1 MKLILT
7 VTKWYQLDDG
17 HFTERNRGDRIEV
30 SDQVGEWL
38 LRNGSAKHP
47 EDGPEEA
54 TGEASPAGEVLDQED
69 HTSTEDV
76 SADEGN
82 TVGDDDQLDR
92 PANAANRPTWDA
104 YARKVGVDPTQFKSK
119 EELMA
124 ALP

>member
-7 VTKWYQLDDG
+7 VTKWYQLEDG
-17 HFTERNRGDRIEV
+17 HFAERKRGDLIEV
-30 SDQVGEWL
+30 SAKVGEWL

-47 EDGPEEA
+47 DDETPDVDEESKREPDA
-54 TGEASPAGEVLDQED
+54 DVADIPADDPV
-69 HTSTEDV
+69 
-76 SADEGN
+76 DEGE
-82 TVGDDDQLDR
+82 QLQR
-92 PANAANRPTWDA
+92 PVNAANRNAWDT